1 MRGIN
6 DKPLTRKQYLIKN
19 INHETDF
26 IRERLNHYITNNVKP
41 TDVQLW
47 DMYIAITETIKA
59 VNKL

>member
-6 DKPLTRKQYLIKN
+6 DKPLTRKQYLLKTIH
-19 INHETDF
+19 HEADF
-26 IRERLNHYITNNVKP
+26 VRDRLNHYINSKTQP

-47 DMYIAITETIKA
+47 DMYISIQELIRA